1 MYAVIQTG
9 GKQYKVAQGNIHRIE
24 KIPAEVGS
32 SVDFNNVLLV
42 ADGDNLKIGAPLVD
56 GGKVTATVE
65 AQGRDKKVKIIK
77 FKRRKHHRK
86 QMGHRQYYTDVK
98 ITGIMADGIEPPPEP
113 VEATPPDSEAENV
126 EATPP
131 DSEAE
136 NVEATSP
143 DSVAENLKATL
154 SGSVAENLKATPPD
168 SVAENVKATPPD
180 SEAETVTEKKKTET
194 KTDNTEVTQHGT

>member
-9 GKQYKVAQGNIHRIE
+9 GKQYKVAQGNTLRIE
-24 KIPAEVGS
+24 KIPNEIGA

-65 AQGRDKKVKIIK
+65 AQGRDKKVKIVK

-98 ITGIMADGIEPPPEP
+98 ITNIVADGIEPMTEPEQK
-113 VEATPPDSEAENV
+113 VEATPPDTASLVSEEPKIETTSQNNV
-126 EATPP
+126 
-131 DSEAE
+131 
-136 NVEATSP
+136 
-143 DSVAENLKATL
+143 
-154 SGSVAENLKATPPD
+154 
-168 SVAENVKATPPD
+168 
-180 SEAETVTEKKKTET
+180 
-194 KTDNTEVTQHGT
+194 TEVTQDGT